1 MSVKWFPGVR
11 RMCDI
16 IIMVIIETVI
26 HYILIWSLG
35 IRVLLYTYCHTFS
48 SDGIQLAVFAL
59 IKHVTHI

>member
-1 MSVKWFPGVR
+1 MLVKGFPGVR
-11 RMCDI
+11 RMCD

-48 SDGIQLAVFAL
+48 SDGIQVAVFAL